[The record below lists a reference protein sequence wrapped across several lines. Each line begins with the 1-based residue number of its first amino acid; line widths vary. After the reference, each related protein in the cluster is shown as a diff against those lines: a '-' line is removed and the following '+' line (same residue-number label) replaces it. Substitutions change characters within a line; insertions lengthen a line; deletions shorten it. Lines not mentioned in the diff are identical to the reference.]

1 MLSRWSSIISQLD
14 FTTIYCSM
22 MMEATQYSKKRKF
35 IGEMALLCK
44 WRWGKGESHHI
55 KSEVCILGVTYCSHP
70 LELEASTTQLALSTV
85 GSLSFLTYF
94 SGLKVLSHHQI
105 HMRDNTTMDQTQ
117 LNANREMKYF

>member
-1 MLSRWSSIISQLD
+1 MVEHHQPARLHHRLLLYDDGGNSI
-14 FTTIYCSM
+14 FKKEKIYRGNG
-22 MMEATQYSKKRKF
+22 TLVLV
-35 IGEMALLCK
+35 EM
-44 WRWGKGESHHI
+44 GKGESHHI

-94 SGLKVLSHHQI
+94 SGLKVLAHHQI

-117 LNANREMKYF
+117 LNANSEIKYF